1 MDGSLAKQHFH
12 REVSQPDGQIDLAK
26 AALYMAQEY
35 QPPFEV
41 DAYLNALDT
50 MATEVSERLPES
62 RYPLRVIRTINRYLF
77 EDLGFRGNRTQYYD
91 PENSFLNRVIDRRT
105 GIPIALSLVYLEVA
119 RRVDFPMVGIGM
131 PGHFL
136 IRPEFED
143 AGIYVDVFEGGE
155 ILFPQDCEARLSQV
169 YGQPVKLQ
177 PEFLNPVD
185 NRRFLGR
192 MLQNLKVIYMNGGTL
207 EAALQVVEQML
218 LLYPDAITQR
228 RDRGILCYQLGRR
241 TEARRDL
248 QDYLDRLPTA
258 RDAGIIRQ
266 LLDRMDSD
274 I

>member
-1 MDGSLAKQHFH
+1 
-12 REVSQPDGQIDLAK
+12 
-26 AALYMAQEY
+26 
-35 QPPFEV
+35 
-41 DAYLNALDT
+41 
-50 MATEVSERLPES
+50 
-62 RYPLRVIRTINRYLF
+62 VIRTINRYLF
-77 EDLGFRGNRTQYYD
+77 EDLGFRGNRSQYYD

-105 GIPIALSLVYLEVA
+105 GIPIALSLVYLEIA

-143 AGIYVDVFEGGE
+143 AGIYVDAFEGGE

-185 NRRFLGR
+185 DRRFLGR
-192 MLQNLKVIYMNGGTL
+192 MLQNLKQIYMNGGEL
-207 EAALQVVEQML
+207 EEALKVIDRLL
-218 LLYPDAITQR
+218 LLYPEALSER
-228 RDRGILCYQLGRR
+228 RDRGILCYQLRHWE
-241 TEARRDL
+241 EARRDL
-248 QDYLDRLPTA
+248 QDYLDGLPTA

-266 LLDRMDSD
+266 LLDRMSRD